1 MGRIATRKRLL
12 GAAALVVGLGL
23 LAGCGSYRAER
34 QGKQVG
40 DALCDLKN
48 SSADDAE
55 RNADKVRREFNDLQ
69 RIVGR
74 PANEDLGDIDQQL
87 TDMIEHIRQGN
98 DLLVSQDLAAIQRNV
113 YAVAR
118 TLTGKAQAAY
128 DGVQEG
134 LGGCDYS

>member
-1 MGRIATRKRLL
+1 MARIATRKKVL
-12 GAAALVVGLGL
+12 GAAAVVVGLGL
-23 LAGCGSYRAER
+23 LAGCGTYRAER

-40 DALCDLKN
+40 DAICDLKKA
-48 SSADDAE
+48 SADDAE
-55 RNADKVRREFNDLQ
+55 RAADKVRREINDLQ

-74 PANEDLGDIDQQL
+74 PVNEDVKDIDQQI

-98 DLLVSQDLAAIQRNV
+98 DLLVSQDLAAIQRNFL
-113 YAVAR
+113 AVAR
-118 TLTGKAQAAY
+118 TLTGKGQAAY

>member
-1 MGRIATRKRLL
+1 MSRFRTRTKIL
-12 GAAALVVGLGL
+12 GAVAMVVVLGL
-23 LAGCGSYRAER
+23 LSGCGTYRAER
-34 QGKQVG
+34 QGKQAG

-48 SSADDAE
+48 GGKDDAE
-55 RNADKVRREFNDLQ
+55 RNADKVKREFNDLQ

-74 PANEDLGDIDQQL
+74 PANEDLSDIDQQI
-87 TDMIEHIRQGN
+87 TDLIEHLRQGN

-113 YAVAR
+113 NAVAR

-134 LGGCDYS
+134 IAGCDYS

>member
-1 MGRIATRKRLL
+1 MSRFRTRTKIL
-12 GAAALVVGLGL
+12 GAAAMVAALGL
-23 LAGCGSYRAER
+23 LAGCGTYRAER

-40 DALCDLKN
+40 DAICDLKG

-55 RNADKVRREFNDLQ
+55 RAADKVRREFNDLQ

-74 PANEDLGDIDQQL
+74 PADEDLKDIDQQL

-118 TLTGKAQAAY
+118 TLTGKGQAAY

-134 LGGCDYS
+134 LAGCDYS